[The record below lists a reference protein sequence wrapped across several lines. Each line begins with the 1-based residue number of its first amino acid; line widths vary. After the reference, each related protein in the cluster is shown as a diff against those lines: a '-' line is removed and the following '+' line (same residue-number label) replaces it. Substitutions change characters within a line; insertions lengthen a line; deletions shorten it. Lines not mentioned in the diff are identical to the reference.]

1 MKPRSGRLT
10 LVEHD
15 SGVVPGTEDQSAL
28 DPRHADLFIERA
40 ANATQA
46 LSRFAAAV
54 IALWPDT
61 THLVVAHVDPNQA
74 VTLQPLKPW
83 AAACLLTVA
92 RGSPWETVLDY
103 GESLLCRADTLAAYR
118 EAWPAAAAPLNTLRH
133 LKQIEMLPLVANGQV
148 VGAVAL
154 GHDHE
159 HETGVQ
165 RPQLVRLLRALARRL
180 AGEASGQPTQEVTTK
195 RRQVL
200 ASLLHDMR
208 TPLAG
213 IGVAAELLELDP
225 STLPNGIVEAIRTHS
240 ADLLRYMSELEDFR
254 FTDLD
259 PRLPPA
265 IAIDLSDVLEAV
277 LWRAK
282 PYTQRRRQTLR
293 VVQRLDQPVLISPHH
308 LEQALTA
315 AVFDVSACATEGKAV
330 QIRIGEEQ
338 ARAVITVE
346 GNADRVPANLR
357 DVLMDP
363 YLRARSGLRSAA
375 LISLAAGQRA
385 IDHYGGT
392 LSISTANGRIV
403 IAIAV
408 PLASSQ

>member
-1 MKPRSGRLT
+1 MKPRPGRLT

-15 SGVVPGTEDQSAL
+15 SGVVSGTDDPTAL
-28 DPRHADLFIERA
+28 DPRHADVFIERA

-46 LSRFAAAV
+46 LSRFAAA
-54 IALWPDT
+54 IMALWPDI
-61 THLVVAHVDPNQA
+61 THLVVARRDTNRA
-74 VTLQPLKPW
+74 VTFQPLKPW
-83 AAACLLTVA
+83 AAACHLTVA
-92 RGSPWETVLDY
+92 HGSPWQTVLDF
-103 GESLLCRADTLAAYR
+103 GEPLIYHADTLPAYR
-118 EAWPAAAAPLNTLRH
+118 EAWPTAAAPLDTLR
-133 LKQIEMLPLVANGQV
+133 QVRSVEMLPLVARGHV
-148 VGAVAL
+148 VGSVAL

-159 HETGVQ
+159 RDTGAS
-165 RPQLVRLLRALARRL
+165 RPQLTRLLRALARRL
-180 AGEASGQPTQEVTTK
+180 AREASGQPSAEITQK

-200 ASLLHDMR
+200 ANLLHDMR

-225 STLPNGIVEAIRTHS
+225 SAVPHSIVEAIRTHS

-265 IAIDLSDVLEAV
+265 IAIDLADVLEAV
-277 LWRAK
+277 LWRTK
-282 PYTQRRRQTLR
+282 PYTQRRRQKLR
-293 VVQRLDQPVLISPHH
+293 VFRRLDRPVLISPHH
-308 LEQALTA
+308 LEQALAA
-315 AVFDVSACATEGKAV
+315 AVFDVSACSMEGKAV

-346 GNADRVPANLR
+346 GIADRVPADLNAL
-357 DVLMDP
+357 LLDP
-363 YLRARSGLRSAA
+363 YLRARVGLSDAA

-392 LSISTANGRIV
+392 MSISTPNGRIV
-403 IAIAV
+403 IAIGL
-408 PLASSQ
+408 PLA